1 MSGQRRGI
9 AVGYDGSAGGRVALD
24 WAAEAARRHGEPLLV
39 VHALEANP
47 GAASPGFSPTPG
59 SARFAQDERAVLD
72 AALARVRPFLGQ
84 EQVSA
89 QVVQTSAAAGLV
101 DASEQA
107 VMVVTGCRGRS
118 RLAAGL
124 LGSVSYAVT
133 AHAHCPAVV
142 VRGEQPAQPGP
153 AHKVV
158 VGIDDSG
165 PSQRALDLAAGIA
178 AGAGASLHVVSV
190 GTLASPESWAYVET
204 SSAGSKRTHAAVE
217 ELEQTTER
225 AASRAR
231 DAHPDLPVEAEVLFG
246 HPGLVLA
253 ELAQQAGLLVVGSR
267 GRGGFAGL
275 LLGSV
280 SHRVVHEASCAVM
293 VVHEDD

>member
-1 MSGQRRGI
+1 MSVERSGI
-9 AVGYDGSAGGRVALD
+9 VVGYDGSPGAQVALD

-47 GAASPGFSPTPG
+47 GSASPGFSAMPAT
-59 SARFAQDERAVLD
+59 ARFAQGARTVVDE
-72 AALARVRPFLGQ
+72 ALARVAPRLGQ

-89 QVVQTSAAAGLV
+89 QVVQTSASAGLV
-101 DASEQA
+101 DASEKA

-133 AHAHCPAVV
+133 AHAQCPAVV
-142 VRGEQPAQPGP
+142 VRGEQPGQPDP

-158 VGIDDSG
+158 VGVDDSG
-165 PSQRALDLAAGIA
+165 ASERALDLAAGMA
-178 AGAGASLHVVSV
+178 AAAGASLHVVTV
-190 GTLASPESWAYVET
+190 GSLASPESWAYVET
-204 SSAGSKRTHAAVE
+204 SAAGSKHTHAAAE

-225 AASRAR
+225 AAARAR
-231 DAHPDLPVEAEVLFG
+231 RVHPDLPVEAEVLFG

-267 GRGGFAGL
+267 GRGGFTGL

-293 VVHEDD
+293 VVHADD